1 MILVT
6 VIERKLMNIAVV
18 FQTRS
23 GNTKIVADA
32 IASALGVEAKSVT
45 EPYEG
50 ADLLFIGGGVYGL
63 DVDPTMK
70 TFLDALN
77 AKTTKRIVAFSTT
90 GMTKS
95 AVKKIMKA
103 AKLKKIPVDKKD
115 HLVIKLGFDHKS
127 KPQETHKQQAVAWA
141 ESVVASL
148 DATPTL
154 VATA

>member
-1 MILVT
+1 
-6 VIERKLMNIAVV
+6 MNIAVV

-32 IASALGVEAKSVT
+32 MAEALGVEAKSVT

-70 TFLDALN
+70 TFLDALD
-77 AKTTKRIVAFSTT
+77 AKTTKRIAAFSTT

-95 AVKKIMKA
+95 AVKKIAKA
-103 AKLKKIPVDKKD
+103 AKAKTIPVDKKD
-115 HLVIKLGFDHKS
+115 YLVIKLGFDHKA
-127 KPQETHKQQAVAWA
+127 KPQEIHKQQAVEWA
-141 ESVVASL
+141 KSVAANVDGTS
-148 DATPTL
+148 TP